1 VLSHLL
7 PEVKNRVE
15 EHFLASELSFTIDGF
30 THPSSTDRYCLG
42 MFSNIQRTE
51 AIEAAR
57 RNIGS
62 GVRFTKE
69 GGDIYVESLS
79 QNSVFVHSASGN
91 CRYV

>member
-1 VLSHLL
+1 MSTAAAERDMRARWRRQSLKCWNARTAK
-7 PEVKNRVE
+7 EDDWN
-15 EHFLASELSFTIDGF
+15 FLASKLSFTIDGF

-57 RNIGS
+57 HNIGS

-69 GGDIYVESLS
+69 GGDI
-79 QNSVFVHSASGN
+79 
-91 CRYV
+91 